1 MDEIIVQCFSCRWSN
16 SQNVNQNFL
25 KRMLVSLPVIL
36 TYSPLFSYTIIE
48 LWIKSPICAI
58 VKNKLMI
65 LTLVLGSM
73 VLMEITNWERPI
85 YFTCSIKLIK
95 SRQMFQLILMNTP
108 CLLNQENTS
117 LTFLTLLN
125 FLNLT
130 FGKKWKCS
138 ITYERFGEFTPKIY
152 VKSTFWRYLIND
164 GWWWYTG
171 NIYFIRKSN
180 SYQLEWH
187 IFRVLN
193 FRSGNR
199 KNWEN

>member
-1 MDEIIVQCFSCRWSN
+1 M
-16 SQNVNQNFL
+16 
-25 KRMLVSLPVIL
+25 SLPVIL

-130 FGKKWKCS
+130 FGKKMKMQYNIWEVWRVYAKNLRQEYILKVS
-138 ITYERFGEFTPKIY
+138 DQWWLMMIY
-152 VKSTFWRYLIND
+152 GKHLFHQEI
-164 GWWWYTG
+164 
-171 NIYFIRKSN
+171 K
-180 SYQLEWH
+180 
-187 IFRVLN
+187 
-193 FRSGNR
+193 
-199 KNWEN
+199 